1 MSRAHRACGAGFLL
15 VLVVLEGAEVGI
27 AVGGRLTGG
36 IGIFGGR
43 CDGGLGGS
51 VV

>member
-15 VLVVLEGAEVGI
+15 VVVLEGAEVGI

-36 IGIFGGR
+36 IGIVGGR

-51 VV
+51 GV